1 MHWQINFLP
10 LIDFKKI
17 FLRLTIKIKDY
28 PNIFKIVFFCMYL
41 INKNGN
47 NTIPRLNS
55 KCLINFELH
64 IFSKELKLFV
74 LNIVLFY
81 NGIQYQI
88 ILFKYRFLLFLLVF
102 SFFRRIAHCRKSC
115 TYGQTTTFICPT
127 PKLLLPV
134 VKQSQLNK

>member
-47 NTIPRLNS
+47 
-55 KCLINFELH
+55 KAINILTE
-64 IFSKELKLFV
+64 INKE
-74 LNIVLFY
+74 
-81 NGIQYQI
+81 
-88 ILFKYRFLLFLLVF
+88 
-102 SFFRRIAHCRKSC
+102 
-115 TYGQTTTFICPT
+115 
-127 PKLLLPV
+127 
-134 VKQSQLNK
+134 